1 MRAKL
6 LGVATAFAL
15 SGVTFPAFAG
25 SFLYTDGVY
34 STLSIPG
41 VPDPGANSANGI
53 NDRGQIVG
61 SVSDPLLNSSTGS
74 NSSTGFV
81 YSGGVAT
88 ILNIPGATGEAGA
101 FGINNAGQIVG
112 VSIDA
117 ATGNKNS
124 FVYSGGVYAPFSVPG
139 HSGDTE
145 ATGINDRGQIVGGI
159 IINSPIGSIPS
170 GFQRWSR
177 LSEQIFRVDKWSLCR
192 G

>member
-139 HSGDTE
+139 HPFGHARCDFGYCIEVFDQDERRPENGEQRPKRLVTY
-145 ATGINDRGQIVGGI
+145 T
-159 IINSPIGSIPS
+159 
-170 GFQRWSR
+170 FQRNASR
-177 LSEQIFRVDKWSLCR
+177 QATAQ
-192 G
+192 